1 MKRIFAAAGTAAL
14 GVGLLAGPAMAEPG
28 YDSDQNHAWY
38 WENVLAEKGYDD
50 AKCIKLEKE
59 SDYLQVPEIKQG
71 GEWALLVLKSATVND
86 LFWNPVIGEKYSPI
100 SGKRISHAFQCTGVA
115 PTGEPSEEPTETPTE
130 QPTQKPTDKPTEEPT
145 QKPTDRPT
153 DEPTEKPTDRPT
165 EEPTEKPTDKPTEEP
180 TEKPTVE
187 PTHAPEPSTP
197 GKPPKPTPEPEL
209 PVTGVPALGL
219 LAAAA
224 LGLGGG
230 GTALAVRRH
239 LAK

>member
-1 MKRIFAAAGTAAL
+1 M
-14 GVGLLAGPAMAEPG
+14 PG
-28 YDSDQNHAWY
+28 IG
-38 WENVLAEKGYDD
+38 ENVLAEKGYDD
-50 AKCIKLEKE
+50 AKCIKLEEE
-59 SDYLQVPEIKQG
+59 SDYLRVPEIKQG
-71 GEWALLVLKSATVND
+71 GEWVLLVLKSATVND
-86 LFWNPVIGEKYSPI
+86 QFWNPVIGEKYSPI
-100 SGKRISHAFQCTGVA
+100 SGKRISHAFLCTGVA

-130 QPTQKPTDKPTEEPT
+130 P
-145 QKPTDRPT
+145 
-153 DEPTEKPTDRPT
+153 
-165 EEPTEKPTDKPTEEP
+165 PTEKPTDKPTEEP
-180 TEKPTVE
+180 TEKPTDKPTVE

-239 LAK
+239 RAK

>member
-1 MKRIFAAAGTAAL
+1 MKRIFAAVGTAAL

-50 AKCIKLEKE
+50 AKCIKLEEE
-59 SDYLQVPEIKQG
+59 SDYLRVPENKQG
-71 GEWALLVLKSATVND
+71 GEWVLLVLKSATVND
-86 LFWNPVIGEKYSPI
+86 QFWNPVIGEKYSPI
-100 SGKRISHAFQCTGVA
+100 SGKRISHAFLCTGVA

-130 QPTQKPTDKPTEEPT
+130 QPTEKPTDK
-145 QKPTDRPT
+145 
-153 DEPTEKPTDRPT
+153 PT
-165 EEPTEKPTDKPTEEP
+165 EEPTEKPTDKPTDKPTEEPTEKPTDRPTEEP